1 MVNRKNVRTRGK
13 IQLSKYFKNL
23 REGDFVSVSIERSL
37 TKGFPERLQGRT
49 GKVKGKKGR
58 AYIVSIREKNKE
70 KEFIIPAIH
79 LKKIKPI
86 KKNDKKQ

>member
-1 MVNRKNVRTRGK
+1 MVNRKPIRTRGK
-13 IQLSKYFKNL
+13 IPLSKYFQDFK
-23 REGDFVSVSIERSL
+23 EGDFVSVVRERSL
-37 TKGFPERLQGRT
+37 NYSSPKRLQGRT

-58 AYIVSIREKNKE
+58 AYVVIIKDQTME

-86 KKNDKKQ
+86 EKNDKK